1 MLLCQFLPFA
11 ALWGCPQ
18 SPKVP
23 SGSVAI
29 FDKVMITTFVA
40 ELLAPPPPV
49 TVTVTVTV
57 TVGSKLPHL
66 HPATGS

>member
-1 MLLCQFLPFA
+1 MLWCQFLPFA

-23 SGSVAI
+23 PGSVTI
-29 FDKVMITTFVA
+29 FDKIMVTTFVA
-40 ELLAPPPPV
+40 ELLAPPLPI
-49 TVTVTVTV
+49 TVTV

-66 HPATGS
+66 HPAIGSH